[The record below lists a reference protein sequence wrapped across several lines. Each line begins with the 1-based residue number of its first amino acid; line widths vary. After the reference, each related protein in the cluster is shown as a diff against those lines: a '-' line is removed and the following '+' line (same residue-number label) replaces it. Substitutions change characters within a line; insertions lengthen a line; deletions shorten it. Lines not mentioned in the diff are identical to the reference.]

1 MKILPSVIAA
11 LLAGLSCAA
20 AQAPDIPT
28 VTYPPLP
35 RQAASAEGFA
45 PAGWRLEAQ
54 ARGDLNGDG
63 AEDLAFVLHATDPKN
78 VVPNPDGFGEDPLD
92 TNPRI
97 LAVAFARK
105 GGAAYDLALE
115 NHTLIPRRTD
125 PVLEDPFDGTAA
137 GGLQIARGTLRITL
151 GVFVSAGSWTT
162 WNTTQ
167 TFRWQNGR
175 FELIGYDR
183 TSTHRGSGETNGLSI
198 NYLTRRVKRTEGNIE
213 SDEEKTRW
221 ETLPRGPLL
230 GLDEVGDGLEFD
242 PERR

>member
-1 MKILPSVIAA
+1 MKVLSTVVAA
-11 LLAGLSCAA
+11 LLAGLSCASA
-20 AQAPDIPT
+20 RELDIPA
-28 VTYPPLP
+28 VTYPALP
-35 RQAASAEGFA
+35 RQAASAEGFV
-45 PAGWRLEAQ
+45 PPGWRLEAQ
-54 ARGDLNGDG
+54 AKGDLDGDG
-63 AEDLAFVLHATDPKN
+63 TADLALVLHAADPKN
-78 VVPNPDGFGEDPLD
+78 VVPNPDGFGDDPLD

-97 LAVAFARK
+97 LAVALARK
-105 GGAAYDLALE
+105 GAAVYDLVLE
-115 NHTLIPRRTD
+115 NRALIPRRTD
-125 PVLEDPFDGTAA
+125 TVLEDPFDGTAA

-183 TSTHRGSGETNGLSI
+183 SSTHRGSGETNGISI
-198 NYLTRRVKRTEGNIE
+198 NYLTRRMKRSQGTIE
-213 SDEEKTRW
+213 SDVEKTRW

-242 PERR
+242 PEQR